1 VNLAL
6 VFALAFV
13 WLGAA
18 VAAAQSPATDVRD
31 ALLRADD
38 GRVTTQEQ
46 RQVVER
52 ALTSGSPEVT
62 AQALRA
68 IARTQRA
75 EFLPSA
81 IAALGNPSIDV
92 RREAAFAIAHIGSG
106 APESLAPAERAL
118 REALGSETDVL
129 VCAAL
134 AEEYGRLPF
143 ASAASIGEAARTL
156 QGVLIRL
163 GRDGAVA
170 TFVELG
176 VARGAEALARRAVR
190 VKADAVDVPA
200 LLTALYPAK
209 AVSHD
214 GRQDLVRARIRRLAV
229 GGFLVLDR
237 LPADRLDLALADP
250 DDQVRRLG
258 VVALARR
265 PTLTA
270 AQATTLLADSA
281 VLVRHAVAARIGP
294 KFAEVAEAAT
304 RDAHLTVRLAAL
316 DALGEAASCRTACSS
331 RLDRAEAFAG
341 AAWHEGAHALVALA
355 RTDADAARAFVARA
369 AAAETWQ
376 VRMYA
381 ARAAAYTRQADV
393 IARLAGDANVNV
405 RHAALATWRTTQ
417 LPGLQSAALA
427 ALDSDDGQL
436 VLEAVGSLRPGTGS
450 RVSGTGSREPATDSR
465 EPATGNRQPGEQPAT
480 GNGRPEGQ
488 PATGNREPGTGGQRA
503 AGNRVEVVLAL
514 RTTLARLTALR
525 RDTSR
530 DPRVAL
536 IDLIADLD
544 ADRATTLQPYLS
556 DFDPF
561 IAARVA
567 ELIGTRNVKP
577 AASPAGSPSLGGRAG
592 AGGSPAI
599 RIPTW
604 AEVEA
609 LDQTTIS
616 LRLRGGRALTMRV
629 YASNAPT
636 AAARLVAQV
645 RVGEWNGRTFH
656 RVEPGFVLQ
665 GGSPAANEYAGAAAF
680 ARDEFSALSH
690 VRGTVGISTR
700 GADTGDGQIFI
711 NLVDNARLDFAYT
724 LVGAISGDTSLLD
737 DIVEGEVIESATVVP

>member
-1 VNLAL
+1 VNPAL

-18 VAAAQSPATDVRD
+18 AAAAQTQTTDVRD

-52 ALTSGSPEVT
+52 ALTSGSPEVH

-106 APESLAPAERAL
+106 APDSLAPAERAL

-156 QGVLIRL
+156 QGVLVRL

-176 VARGAEALARRAVR
+176 VARGAESLARRAVR
-190 VKADAVDVPA
+190 VKADAVEVTA
-200 LLTALYPAK
+200 LLTAMYPAK

-214 GRQDLVRARIRRLAV
+214 GRQDLVRARIRRLAI
-229 GGFLVLDR
+229 GGLVVLDR

-265 PTLTA
+265 PALTA

-294 KFAEVAEAAT
+294 RFAEVAEAAT
-304 RDAHLTVRLAAL
+304 RDAHVTVRLAAL

-341 AAWHEGAHALVALA
+341 AVWHEGAHALVALA

-405 RHAALATWRTTQ
+405 QHAALATWRTTE
-417 LPGLQSAALA
+417 LPGLQAAALA

-436 VLEAVGSLRPGTGS
+436 VLEAVASLRPGTGS
-450 RVSGTGSREPATDSR
+450 RVSGTGSREP
-465 EPATGNRQPGEQPAT
+465 
-480 GNGRPEGQ
+480 
-488 PATGNREPGTGGQRA
+488 GTGGQRA
-503 AGNRVEVVLAL
+503 TGNRVEVVLAL

-525 RDTSR
+525 RETSR

-544 ADRATTLQPYLS
+544 ADRTTTLQPYLS

-561 IAARVA
+561 VAARVA
-567 ELIGTRNVKP
+567 ELLGTRNVKP
-577 AASPAGSPSLGGRAG
+577 AASPAGSQSLGGRAG
-592 AGGSPAI
+592 SPSPAI

-609 LDQTTIS
+609 LDQSTIS
-616 LRLRGGRALTMRV
+616 LQLRGGRALRMRV

-645 RVGEWNGRTFH
+645 RAGEWNGRTFH
-656 RVEPGFVLQ
+656 RVEPGFVVQ

-724 LVGAISGDTSLLD
+724 LVGAISGDASLLD

>member
-1 VNLAL
+1 
-6 VFALAFV
+6 
-13 WLGAA
+13 
-18 VAAAQSPATDVRD
+18 
-31 ALLRADD
+31 
-38 GRVTTQEQ
+38 
-46 RQVVER
+46 
-52 ALTSGSPEVT
+52 
-62 AQALRA
+62 
-68 IARTQRA
+68 
-75 EFLPSA
+75 
-81 IAALGNPSIDV
+81 V
-92 RREAAFAIAHIGSG
+92 RRWRKSTVACRS
-106 APESLAPAERAL
+106 RQ
-118 REALGSETDVL
+118 T
-129 VCAAL
+129 
-134 AEEYGRLPF
+134 
-143 ASAASIGEAARTL
+143 SIGEAARTL
-156 QGVLIRL
+156 QGVLVRL

-190 VKADAVDVPA
+190 VKADAVEVTA

-214 GRQDLVRARIRRLAV
+214 GRQDLVRARIRRLAI
-229 GGFLVLDR
+229 GGLVVLDR

-265 PTLTA
+265 PALTA

-294 KFAEVAEAAT
+294 KFSEVAEAAT
-304 RDAHLTVRLAAL
+304 RDAHVTVRLAAL
-316 DALGEAASCRTACSS
+316 DALGEAASCRAACSS
-331 RLDRAEAFAG
+331 RLDRPDAFARE
-341 AAWHEGAHALVALA
+341 AWHEGAHALVALA
-355 RTDADAARAFVARA
+355 RTDADAARAFVTRA
-369 AAAETWQ
+369 AGAETWQ

-393 IARLAGDANVNV
+393 IARLAGDANANV
-405 RHAALATWRTTQ
+405 QHAALATWRTTQ
-417 LPGLQSAALA
+417 LPGLQAAALA

-436 VLEAVGSLRPGTGS
+436 VLEAVASLRPGTGS
-450 RVSGTGSREPATDSR
+450 RVSGTGSREPA
-465 EPATGNRQPGEQPAT
+465 
-480 GNGRPEGQ
+480 
-488 PATGNREPGTGGQRA
+488 TGGQRA

-514 RTTLARLTALR
+514 RTTLARMTALR
-525 RDTSR
+525 RETSR

-544 ADRATTLQPYLS
+544 ADRAATLQPYLS
-556 DFDPF
+556 DFDPY
-561 IAARVA
+561 IATRVA

-724 LVGAISGDTSLLD
+724 LVGAISGDASLLD